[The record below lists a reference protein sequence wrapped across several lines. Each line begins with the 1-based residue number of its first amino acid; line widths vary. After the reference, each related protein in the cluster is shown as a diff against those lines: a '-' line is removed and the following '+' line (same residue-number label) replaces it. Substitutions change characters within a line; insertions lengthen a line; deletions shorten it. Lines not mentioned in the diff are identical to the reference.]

1 MDDWLMCTAVPVLLG
16 DPHRCGLAAR
26 EMWRRHRV
34 TGTCLGR
41 RRSLRLLLWAV
52 SEGTDLSGL
61 SDVCKVK
68 ALHDFAAVPD
78 RRTSLLALIPC
89 SPDAEVFLS
98 AFADRLDPDYVLLPC
113 PFDHDGHIR
122 DPLFPLIRAGEP
134 AQN

>member
-1 MDDWLMCTAVPVLLG
+1 MDDWLMCTAMPVLLG
-16 DPHRCGLAAR
+16 DPRRCGRAAR

-34 TGTCLGR
+34 TGIFPGR
-41 RRSLRLLLWAV
+41 RRSLRLLLWAA
-52 SEGTDLSGL
+52 SGGIGLSGL

-89 SPDAEVFLS
+89 SPDAEAFLS
-98 AFADRLDPDYVLLPC
+98 AFADRLNPDYVLLPC
-113 PFDHDGHIR
+113 PFDPDGHIR
-122 DPLFPLIRAGEP
+122 DPLLPLIRAGET